1 MDEHG
6 FMNRVL
12 VAYDGSEGA
21 REAMADLR
29 NAGFSGA
36 TEALVLAVADVY
48 LPPAEAAG
56 QPADNGVPRS
66 IVEARRKA
74 HDHLNEKLS
83 AAKEGAAA
91 LGLMFPAWK
100 IEAGVV
106 ADSPAWGVIMKAKEW
121 GADWV
126 VMGSHGRSLLHRL
139 FLGSVAQKV
148 ATEAHCSARI
158 FRRRQASAASDP
170 LKILLCVDG
179 SSSSGKALQS
189 VATREWPQG
198 TEVRVVTVVDTK
210 LQSALAWPEF
220 LGRRWADV
228 GPGEIGERVA
238 QVNQHA
244 GEVLRA
250 PGRVS
255 VETALLHGDPKEALL
270 GAIEEWKPHMICIGA
285 RGLNHGDR
293 LFLGTTASALA
304 ARAACAVEII
314 R

>member
-21 REAMADLR
+21 RESLADLR
-29 NAGFSGA
+29 NAGFPGA

-48 LPPAEAAG
+48 LPPEGVPA
-56 QPADNGVPRS
+56 QPVEHGVPRS

-74 HDHLNEKLS
+74 QDHLNEKLS
-83 AAKEGAAA
+83 VAKDGAAA
-91 LGLMFPAWK
+91 LGAMFPTWK
-100 IEAGVV
+100 IEPGVV
-106 ADSPAWGVIMKAKEW
+106 ADSPAWGIIMKAQDW

-158 FRRRQASAASDP
+158 FRRRLASASSGP

-179 SSSSGKALQS
+179 SSSSGKALES
-189 VATREWPQG
+189 VATREWPEG

-210 LQSALAWPEF
+210 LQSTLAWPEF

-228 GPGEIGERVA
+228 SPGEIGERVA

-250 PGRVS
+250 SGKVT
-255 VETALLHGDPKEALL
+255 VANALLHGDPKEALL
-270 GAIEEWKPHMICIGA
+270 GAIEEWKPHVICVGA

-293 LFLGTTASALA
+293 LFLGTTASALT